1 VRRFGRNQK
10 RRLREAAALSAKN
23 EAEARAQAS
32 LQHQLRVRYED
43 ELRAIERRLTRL
55 LGENTAVLEPRRQA
69 MEREHREL
77 ELYLRLEDPHP
88 LMAYAPGM
96 DLDPRSVMHATKRR
110 VLLRQLEARIN
121 LVPGPLREA
130 VHLVAE
136 VQAFGSRRTL
146 SRYMASDRGLAIQDG
161 ERFAIEAGR
170 ELAEHLARCY
180 TTHEGRIVERE
191 EKT

>member
-43 ELRAIERRLTRL
+43 ELRA
-55 LGENTAVLEPRRQA
+55 LEPRRQA